1 MRVSFH
7 LDALRKTKW
16 SEYAVRFI
24 FGGAVSVVA
33 AALAKHFGPAF
44 GGLFLAFPAIFPASA
59 TLLEKHERQK
69 KAKAGITATLRGRQ
83 SAALD
88 AFGAALGCVGLAGF
102 AVIVWKFLPR
112 HGTGIVL
119 FAGTITWLA
128 FSVLGWSIR
137 HKGRWLFRK
146 S

>member
-1 MRVSFH
+1 M
-7 LDALRKTKW
+7 
-16 SEYAVRFI
+16 
-24 FGGAVSVVA
+24 
-33 AALAKHFGPAF
+33 
-44 GGLFLAFPAIFPASA
+44 
-59 TLLEKHERQK
+59 EKHERQK
-69 KAKAGITATLRGRQ
+69 KAQAGITATLRGQQ

-128 FSVLGWSIR
+128 FSVVGWSIR